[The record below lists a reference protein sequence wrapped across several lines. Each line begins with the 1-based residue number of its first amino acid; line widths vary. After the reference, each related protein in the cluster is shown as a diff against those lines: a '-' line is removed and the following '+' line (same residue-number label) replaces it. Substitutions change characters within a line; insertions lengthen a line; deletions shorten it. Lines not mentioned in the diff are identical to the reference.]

1 MLWRIFRR
9 REGEERR
16 MIRRL
21 VPILLGAVVISL
33 LIGGIAVAAS
43 WQDIRDDLM
52 DNGRLDGTYTVDE
65 LKNYLNN
72 ATDAE
77 YNSIVQDRIDQFVS
91 IEDGRDTF
99 PFTGF
104 QLMIAGIVVVVL
116 VGGGIA
122 LRHFSRPQ
130 RS

>member
-1 MLWRIFRR
+1 
-9 REGEERR
+9 